1 MSDARQT
8 GIVLSL
14 LVPLLVTTGVLFP
27 SAAAP
32 LVFLVV
38 ILLGF
43 LVRDTRTDR
52 DDGSIVAD
60 SSNFITRTV
69 EDYLVK
75 QHERH
80 YGPGTSRL
88 SRFPA
93 AKHKPMPDA
102 LRIVVYTTCLTTAYL
117 STHLA
122 IAGAIDAS
130 VHRLLLPA
138 LKPASGPA
146 PPGGLEGAIWGIVL
160 GGPIAAGLGLTLAQA
175 ARAGSRP
182 KLAWPDLR
190 LPVFLILLGAGY
202 AALAAATIARHLT
215 RSPASP
221 DGDTLLI
228 ILLAHAAAAAAILPG
243 IFVLGMLTV
252 SRRFRATQS

>member
-1 MSDARQT
+1 M
-8 GIVLSL
+8 
-14 LVPLLVTTGVLFP
+14 PLLVTTGVLFP
-27 SAAAP
+27 TAVGP
-32 LVFLVV
+32 PVFLVV
-38 ILLGF
+38 ILMA
-43 LVRDTRTDR
+43 VIIRDTRTMR
-52 DDGSIVAD
+52 DDGSIVAN

-69 EDYLVK
+69 EDYLVR

-80 YGPGTSRL
+80 RGPGTARVG
-88 SRFPA
+88 RFPA

-122 IAGAIDAS
+122 ITGSIDAS

-160 GGPIAAGLGLTLAQA
+160 GTPIAAGLGLTLARA

-215 RSPASP
+215 RSATSP

-228 ILLAHAAAAAAILPG
+228 ILLAHAAAAAVILPG

-252 SRRFRATQS
+252 SRRFRATLS